1 MYKEP
6 AGRGQVGREWGKRFI
21 FLLLIFSFF
30 AVLMPEQLPA
40 SSQDILIVLDPGH
53 GGENTG
59 VIGAGGLAEKD
70 VCLDLALRVKKRID
84 QRLGYPTFLTRS
96 RDLTLSLKARASQA
110 NNHLGSVYI
119 SIHLAGFPAQSFQ
132 GFGTYTFD
140 PSQTMLFPKNEMTP
154 TLPQWDAQQLP
165 HLESSRRLARML
177 HETLQNGLPEQRD
190 LGMHSMPLY
199 PFGALGM
206 PAVLIE
212 PAVLTSPIQEDHLRQ
227 EEFKEKI
234 AESIFQGIDEWIRS
248 VYPGERHE

>member
-1 MYKEP
+1 MGQ
-6 AGRGQVGREWGKRFI
+6 AGRKRGKRFI
-21 FLLLIFSFF
+21 FLLFVLSFF
-30 AVLMPEQLPA
+30 SALMAVQLPA

-53 GGENTG
+53 GGEDTG

-70 VCLDLALRVKKRID
+70 ACLDLALRVKKRID
-84 QRLGYPTFLTRS
+84 QRLGYPTLLTRS
-96 RDLTLSLKARASQA
+96 RDLTLSLKERASQA

-119 SIHLAGFPAQSFQ
+119 SIHLAGFPDQSFQ

-140 PSQTMLFPKNEMTP
+140 PSQTMLFSNKEMTP

-190 LGMHSMPLY
+190 LGIHAMPIY

-212 PAVLTSPIQEDHLRQ
+212 PAVLTSPIQEDQLRQ
-227 EEFKEKI
+227 VEFKEEI

-248 VYPGERHE
+248 AYPGERHE